1 MIEKM
6 MEAIQ
11 AKYKCK
17 PVDAGVFAKV
27 VIEGANFVIKA
38 YDVEGLG
45 RVATVSMKRLIG
57 LWEMQSLIITPYE
70 VDMPIYYYNRH
81 REKGSYIYRV
91 EVFDTQMNAIDTA
104 PFNEV
109 IEKYANIPDVPQA
122 ERWYDDVKL
131 PICLVKK
138 VDKKNKADL
147 EPVAW
152 EHFKTYFDLLEKAP
166 ACKKTEKKKKATKFV
181 DALCKQSGIA
191 VVEIFIANYGEQITA
206 KLCNEVLFGL
216 K

>member
-166 ACKKTEKKKKATKFV
+166 TCKKTEKKKKATKFV
-181 DALCKQSGIA
+181 DVLCKQSGIA